1 MDNSSEWI
9 SLVYSSVFC
18 AGNPTGAFA
27 IQNDIC
33 RIIYKM
39 CAAHGN
45 MYDVVKAILRK
56 HGVDCGGIRKPLPSM
71 NQEDTAIVEAA
82 NAMIEAAISKYC

>member
-1 MDNSSEWI
+1 
-9 SLVYSSVFC
+9 
-18 AGNPTGAFA
+18 
-27 IQNDIC
+27 
-33 RIIYKM
+33 
-39 CAAHGN
+39 